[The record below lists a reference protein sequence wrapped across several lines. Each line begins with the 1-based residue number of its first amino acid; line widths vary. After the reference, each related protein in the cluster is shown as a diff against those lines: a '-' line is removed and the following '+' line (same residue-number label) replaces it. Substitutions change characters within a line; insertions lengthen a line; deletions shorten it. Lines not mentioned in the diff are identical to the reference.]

1 MSRDTRRVDGYD
13 RGRLEDT
20 DVTRW
25 RDWKPGMWAFYL
37 HRVTGL
43 VLSFY
48 LVMHLTVLGTAWW
61 MGYDTFT
68 EVIHGLESLFVVK
81 VLEVG
86 LFAAF
91 VFHALNGTRI
101 VLFDMTR
108 GLDIQEQLFYLCV
121 SLSAALVAVSVPF
134 FLLG

>member
-1 MSRDTRRVDGYD
+1 MSSEKRVEGYD
-13 RGRLEDT
+13 RGLLEKLDL
-20 DVTRW
+20 RKW
-25 RDWKPGMWAFYL
+25 KDWEPGMWAFYL

-43 VLSFY
+43 TLSFY

-61 MGYDTFT
+61 MGYETYTD
-68 EVIHGLESLFVVK
+68 VIHGLESLFVVK

-101 VLFDMTR
+101 VLFDMTK
-108 GLDIQEQLFYLCV
+108 GLDIQEQLFYLSV
-121 SLSAALVAVSVPF
+121 SLSFVFVVISVPF